1 MISDAYISY
10 VRGLSYSKLIEE
22 QRNLKKKI
30 KQLEGI
36 SPEMVSKL
44 TVKMLRL
51 SPVMMG
57 RHVVLNFIKG
67 EFQIK

>member
-44 TVKMLRL
+44 TFKMLRL
-51 SPVMMG
+51 SPVMIS
-57 RHVVLNFIKG
+57 RHVVLNVIKG
-67 EFQIK
+67 E